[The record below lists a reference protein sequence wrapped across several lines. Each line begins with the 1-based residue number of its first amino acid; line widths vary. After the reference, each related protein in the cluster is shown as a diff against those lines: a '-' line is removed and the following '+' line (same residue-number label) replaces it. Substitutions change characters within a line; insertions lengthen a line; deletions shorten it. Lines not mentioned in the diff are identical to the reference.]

1 MYEWKET
8 LYWWNEPLLIIHNH
22 TMDALLFALI
32 GVVFLFLASGVK
44 IIREYERAVVFRLGR
59 LMSTRGPGLIIIIPI
74 IETMERVDLRVIT
87 MDIPAQEVITQ
98 DNIPVRIDGVL
109 YFKIT
114 DPERAVVAVEN
125 FTFATKQLAQTSL
138 RGVAG
143 EATFDEILAERE
155 KINEKL
161 HKVIDVATDPWGIKI
176 SNVEIKHVEIPENM
190 QRAIARQAEAERVR
204 RAKIILAEGEA
215 QAAAKL
221 KEAGDTL
228 GADPIVLRYLEVLSE
243 ASKEKSNTIIFPAQ
257 MVDVVQAITRMG
269 GSK

>member
-1 MYEWKET
+1 MESF
-8 LYWWNEPLLIIHNH
+8 
-22 TMDALLFALI
+22 LFP
-32 GVVFLFLASGVK
+32 VVVLVSVFLASGIK

-59 LMSTRGPGLIIIIPI
+59 LMGTRGPGLIVIIPF

-87 MDIPAQEVITQ
+87 MDIPAQDVITQ

-114 DPERAVVAVEN
+114 DPERAMVAVEN
-125 FTFATKQLAQTSL
+125 FAFATKQLAQTSL

-143 EATFDEILAERE
+143 EGTFDEILAERE
-155 KINEKL
+155 KINQKL
-161 HKVIDVATDPWGIKI
+161 HKVIDVATDPWGIKV

-190 QRAIARQAEAERVR
+190 QRAIAKQAEAERVR

-221 KEAGDTL
+221 REAGDIL
-228 GADPIVLRYLEVLSE
+228 GADPIVLRYLEVLVE
-243 ASKEKSNTIIFPAQ
+243 ASKEKGNTIIFPAQ
-257 MVDVVQAITRMG
+257 MIDLANSLGKLVET
-269 GSK
+269 KK

>member
-1 MYEWKET
+1 MEGLFFT
-8 LYWWNEPLLIIHNH
+8 LII
-22 TMDALLFALI
+22 
-32 GVVFLFLASGVK
+32 VVIFFLASGVK
-44 IIREYERAVVFRLGR
+44 VIREYERAVVFRLGR
-59 LMSTRGPGLIIIIPI
+59 LVGQRGPGLVIIIPI
-74 IETMERVDLRVIT
+74 IEKMERVDLRVIT
-87 MDIPAQEVITQ
+87 MDIPGQDVITQ

-114 DPERAVVAVEN
+114 DPNRAITAVEN
-125 FTFATKQLAQTSL
+125 YLFATKQLAQTSL
-138 RGVAG
+138 RGVSG

-155 KINEKL
+155 KINGKL
-161 HKVIDVATDPWGIKI
+161 HDVIDVATDPWGIKV

-243 ASKEKSNTIIFPAQ
+243 ASKEKKIGRAH
-257 MVDVVQAITRMG
+257 V
-269 GSK
+269 

>member
-1 MYEWKET
+1 MET
-8 LYWWNEPLLIIHNH
+8 LIYAAI
-22 TMDALLFALI
+22 ALVAF
-32 GVVFLFLASGVK
+32 FLGSGLK

-59 LMSTRGPGLIIIIPI
+59 LVSTRGPGPVLIIPF

-87 MDIPAQEVITQ
+87 MDIPAQDVITK

-114 DPERAVVAVEN
+114 DPDRAMIAVEN
-125 FTFATKQLAQTSL
+125 FAFATKQLAQTSL

-155 KINEKL
+155 KINHKL
-161 HKVIDVATDPWGIKI
+161 HQVIDVATDPWGIKV

-190 QRAIARQAEAERVR
+190 QRAIAKQAEAERVR

-215 QAAAKL
+215 QAATKL
-221 KEAGDTL
+221 REAGDIL
-228 GADPIVLRYLEVLSE
+228 GADPIVLRYLEVLAE

-257 MVDVVQAITRMG
+257 MLDLVSTIKSMNI
-269 GSK
+269 SK

>member
-1 MYEWKET
+1 ME
-8 LYWWNEPLLIIHNH
+8 LVSFLSSFILV
-22 TMDALLFALI
+22 ALFAL
-32 GVVFLFLASGVK
+32 ASGIKV
-44 IIREYERAVVFRLGR
+44 IREYERAVIFRLGR
-59 LMSTRGPGLIIIIPI
+59 LVDTRGPGLIFVIPI
-74 IETMERVDLRVIT
+74 IEKMERVDLRVVT
-87 MDIPAQEVITQ
+87 MDIPPQEVITQ

-114 DPERAVVAVEN
+114 DPQKAMVAVEDY
-125 FTFATKQLAQTSL
+125 TFATKQLAQTSL

-155 KINEKL
+155 KINDKL
-161 HKVIDVATDPWGIKI
+161 HEVIDVATDPWGIKV

-204 RAKIILAEGEA
+204 RSKIILAEGEA

-243 ASKEKSNTIIFPAQ
+243 ASKENSNTIIFPAQ
-257 MVDVVQAITRMG
+257 MMDVVNVLKDKLDRR
-269 GSK
+269 

>member
-1 MYEWKET
+1 MEGFIFT
-8 LYWWNEPLLIIHNH
+8 LLLV
-22 TMDALLFALI
+22 
-32 GVVFLFLASGVK
+32 VVFFLASGVK
-44 IIREYERAVVFRLGR
+44 VIREYERAVVFRLGR
-59 LMSTRGPGLIIIIPI
+59 LVGQRGPGLVIIIPV
-74 IETMERVDLRVIT
+74 IEKMERVDLRVVT

-114 DPERAVVAVEN
+114 DANRAITAVEDYA
-125 FTFATKQLAQTSL
+125 FATKQLAQTSL

-143 EATFDEILAERE
+143 EATFDEILAERM

-161 HKVIDVATDPWGIKI
+161 HDVIDVATDPWGIKVT
-176 SNVEIKHVEIPENM
+176 NVEIKHVEIPENM

-228 GADPIVLRYLEVLSE
+228 GANPIILRYLEVLSE

-257 MVDVVQAITRMG
+257 MMDSLQGLMNQL
-269 GSK
+269 K

>member
-1 MYEWKET
+1 MEGF
-8 LYWWNEPLLIIHNH
+8 LISI
-22 TMDALLFALI
+22 LFVI
-32 GVVFLFLASGVK
+32 IIFLASGVK
-44 IIREYERAVVFRLGR
+44 VIREYERAVVFRLGR
-59 LMSTRGPGLIIIIPI
+59 LVGQRGPGLVIIIPI
-74 IETMERVDLRVIT
+74 IEKMERVDLRVIT
-87 MDIPAQEVITQ
+87 MDIPAQDVITQ

-114 DPERAVVAVEN
+114 DPNRAIVAVEN
-125 FTFATKQLAQTSL
+125 FVFATKQLAQTSL
-138 RGVAG
+138 RGIAG

-155 KINEKL
+155 KINNRL
-161 HKVIDVATDPWGIKI
+161 HEVIDVATDPWGIKV

-221 KEAGDTL
+221 REAGDTL
-228 GADPIVLRYLEVLSE
+228 GADPIILRYLEVLSE

-257 MVDVVQAITRMG
+257 MLEKLQGMLQ
-269 GSK
+269 K

>member
-1 MYEWKET
+1 ME
-8 LYWWNEPLLIIHNH
+8 LLIVLGIVI
-22 TMDALLFALI
+22 FGFVI
-32 GVVFLFLASGVK
+32 SGIK

-59 LMSTRGPGLIIIIPI
+59 LVGQRGPGLVVIIPI
-74 IETMERVDLRVIT
+74 IEKMERVDLRVVT
-87 MDIPAQEVITQ
+87 MDIPPQDVITR

-114 DPERAVVAVEN
+114 DPNKAITAVEN
-125 FTFATKQLAQTSL
+125 YTFATKQLAQTSL
-138 RGVAG
+138 RGVTG
-143 EATFDEILAERE
+143 EATFDEILTQRNE
-155 KINEKL
+155 INHKL
-161 HKVIDVATDPWGIKI
+161 HEVIDVATDPWGIKV

-221 KEAGDTL
+221 KEAGETL

-243 ASKEKSNTIIFPAQ
+243 ASKEKSNTVIFPAQ
-257 MVDVVQAITRMG
+257 MMEIAQKFMG
-269 GSK
+269 R

>member
-1 MYEWKET
+1 MEI
-8 LYWWNEPLLIIHNH
+8 LIVLGIVI
-22 TMDALLFALI
+22 LGFI
-32 GVVFLFLASGVK
+32 ISGIK
-44 IIREYERAVVFRLGR
+44 IVREYERAVVFRLGR
-59 LMSTRGPGLIIIIPI
+59 LVGQRGPGLVVIIPI
-74 IETMERVDLRVIT
+74 IEKMERVDLRVLT
-87 MDIPAQEVITQ
+87 MDIPSQEVITR

-114 DPERAVVAVEN
+114 DPNKAITAVEN

-138 RGVAG
+138 RGVTG
-143 EATFDEILAERE
+143 EATFDEILTQRND
-155 KINEKL
+155 INHKL
-161 HKVIDVATDPWGIKI
+161 HEVIDVATDPWGIKV

-221 KEAGDTL
+221 KEAGEIL

-243 ASKEKSNTIIFPAQ
+243 ASKEKSNTVIFPAQ
-257 MVDVVQAITRMG
+257 MMEIAQKFMG
-269 GSK
+269 K

>member
-1 MYEWKET
+1 MDG
-8 LYWWNEPLLIIHNH
+8 LIFTFI
-22 TMDALLFALI
+22 
-32 GVVFLFLASGVK
+32 VVVIFFLASGVK

-59 LMSTRGPGLIIIIPI
+59 LVGQRGPGLVIIIPI
-74 IETMERVDLRVIT
+74 IEKMERVDLRVIT
-87 MDIPAQEVITQ
+87 MDIPGQDVITQ

-114 DPERAVVAVEN
+114 DPNKAITAVEN
-125 FTFATKQLAQTSL
+125 YLFATKQLAQTSL
-138 RGVAG
+138 RGVSG

-155 KINEKL
+155 KINNKL
-161 HKVIDVATDPWGIKI
+161 HDVIDVATDPWGIKV

-228 GADPIVLRYLEVLSE
+228 GADPILLRYLEVLSE

-257 MVDVVQAITRMG
+257 MMDSLKSLAKHL
-269 GSK
+269 S